1 MTRPDGAAPDREE
14 AAVSVRIAPAAAPVL
29 VARILADRLNVRS
42 DPTTDASV
50 VGKLFVGN
58 EVTVLDRA
66 DDGAWIRCRSTAW
79 TRPPGFRPRLPR
91 SSR

>member
-1 MTRPDGAAPDREE
+1 M
-14 AAVSVRIAPAAAPVL
+14 L

-66 DDGAWIRCRSTAW
+66 DDGAWIQVQVDGVE
-79 TRPPGFRPRLPR
+79 RPPGFRPGCRGHR
-91 SSR
+91 DDARARGGNGC